1 MKGEAVRAVNADQVT
16 GHRDSIAALNPA
28 PPACAERVFLGC
40 ASFSA
45 LCPGS
50 PGIPEVPRL
59 EALEQNKP
67 IAGSGTS
74 SGCHSYLC
82 SAFIKIHC
90 ALQKR
95 N

>member
-16 GHRDSIAALNPA
+16 GHGDSIVALNPA
-28 PPACAERVFLGC
+28 PAACAERVFLVC

-50 PGIPEVPRL
+50 SGIPEVPRL
-59 EALEQNKP
+59 EALEQSKP

-74 SGCHSYLC
+74 SVCHSYLC
-82 SAFIKIHC
+82 SAFIKIHR
-90 ALQKR
+90 ALQKK